1 MKQLFFLVI
10 ILSLT
15 SCFQD
20 RIEIDLNEENQK
32 VVITAWITN
41 LDEPQFVTVGKTVNY
56 LGNVAQEYVSGANVK
71 LANSTSELVL
81 EEGNQGRYYLPHNWT
96 AVLNETYTLTVDVE
110 NKTYTASHRMRPC
123 PELENVD
130 FVEYDLDD
138 FSDEEVDIIDSFH
151 IYGTIFDFQ
160 ESPGEGDAYYA
171 IDFLKGTMQGDSM
184 RNGGFA
190 NDDFVDGEYFEG
202 IELSEVDRF
211 YELGDTAILEFY
223 SIGMETANFLIDIE
237 SEIFR
242 GSPFDPPPANVRTN
256 FTGGAVGYFIISGA
270 QSQELIIK

>member
-1 MKQLFFLVI
+1 MKQLIFLVFM
-10 ILSLT
+10 LSLT

-20 RIEIDLNEENQK
+20 RIEIDLNEGNQK
-32 VVITAWITN
+32 IVITAWITD
-41 LDEPQFVTVGKTVNY
+41 LEERQFVTVGKTVNY
-56 LGNVAQEYVSGANVK
+56 LGTVAQEYVAGAVVK
-71 LANSTSELVL
+71 LINSSSELIL
-81 EEGNQGRYYLPHNWT
+81 EEGNNGKYFLPNGWT
-96 AVLNETYTLTVDVE
+96 AVLGDTYTLTVDFE
-110 NKTYTASHRMRPC
+110 NNTYTASHKMRSC
-123 PELENVD
+123 PQMENVNY
-130 FVEYDLDD
+130 VAYDLND
-138 FSDEEVDIIDSFH
+138 FTDEEVSIIDSFH

-211 YELGDTAILEFY
+211 YELGDTAVLEFY
-223 SIGMETANFLIDIE
+223 SIGIETANFLIDIE

-270 QSQELIIK
+270 QSREIIIK

>member
-1 MKQLFFLVI
+1 M
-10 ILSLT
+10 LSLS
-15 SCFQD
+15 SCFKD
-20 RIEIDLNEENQK
+20 RIDLDLNEENQK
-32 VVITAWITN
+32 IVITAWITD
-41 LDEPQFVTVGKTVNY
+41 LQEPQFVTVGRSVNY
-56 LGNVAQEYVSGANVK
+56 LGPISQEFVSGATVTLTNDNGQYE
-71 LANSTSELVL
+71 LSE
-81 EEGNQGRYYLPHNWT
+81 GAQGKYFLPDNWS
-96 AVLNETYTLTVDVE
+96 AELGEVYTLTVEVE
-110 NKTYTASHRMRPC
+110 NVTYEASHKMRPC
-123 PELENVD
+123 PALENVD
-130 FVEYDLDD
+130 YVEYDLDD
-138 FSDEEVDIIDSFH
+138 FSDEEINIVDSFH
-151 IYGTIFDFQ
+151 VYGTTFDFQ
-160 ESPGEGDAYYA
+160 ETPGEGDAYYA

-211 YELGDTAILEFY
+211 YELGDTAVLEFY
-223 SIGMETANFLIDIE
+223 SIGEESANFLMDIE